1 MHEKNFAHLD
11 LKLNN
16 ILLDELFNVWIGDF
30 GSAIHCETKRF
41 KMKRKRGTQNYMAPE
56 VRDLSQGKSY
66 DPKKADVYSLGVCLF
81 VLLFKQFPTLNTN
94 VRPYT
99 SNETSSVPN
108 PFTVFNEKWCKV
120 SNEVWRLL
128 LKMLEQDPRK
138 WPTMNEVC
146 GCDWILDYQSCELH
160 VYETMCKL

>member
-1 MHEKNFAHLD
+1 
-11 LKLNN
+11 
-16 ILLDELFNVWIGDF
+16 
-30 GSAIHCETKRF
+30 
-41 KMKRKRGTQNYMAPE
+41 MKRKRGTQNYMAPE

-94 VRPYT
+94 VRHYS

-120 SNEVWRLL
+120 SNEV
-128 LKMLEQDPRK
+128 
-138 WPTMNEVC
+138 
-146 GCDWILDYQSCELH
+146 
-160 VYETMCKL
+160 